1 VAPRQEP
8 VRPAALELPLEM
20 PAVTLTNPELGLVAL
35 AFGGAAVLV
44 STVVDA
50 ADARLLRA
58 GGMLVRSPA
67 LAPADAPEDAAR
79 KPDRWEFAVP
89 EWLGGATLT
98 ATADPL
104 PSRPAPTGHEAPAG
118 HDAPAAHNGHDGD
131 PASGQPLMPPA
142 ELAEK
147 LVPLIRN
154 GQLVELA
161 TRTVKRSR
169 WLIRGEKGMAAVLV
183 DDTVTLRRNEIA
195 VARYREATID
205 PVSCS
210 ARALA
215 WLCDGLESAG
225 ATLLDEPVPLPVRL
239 GAPATGLPDLPD
251 PDVVVP
257 GERAAIVFA
266 ALVRTDV
273 RALWTAD
280 LTVRTDGEHGVRAL
294 HRAVVDLVS
303 DLRVFAGMLDA
314 DVTGEVVNDL
324 DWLDE
329 QLAEVRDLSALRRRL
344 GDEPAEFGHLDDVLA
359 AHEAAARKRF
369 VTTLGLPR
377 YRRMLDGLV
386 RLVRN
391 PGAALKRDEQ
401 TLARAATQPAES
413 WLEDAF
419 TGTIS
424 AMAKRLKRA
433 GSSGRDVWAAWRDVQ
448 AQAAALEVLGRAA
461 VLAGSRD
468 AADFAKATRKL
479 RRKTD
484 HVATAARSSRG
495 MRELALRGSAPDPAV
510 VFALGQASAVAAS
523 EATDGVRDLIDGF
536 PGLRRKLT
544 RKAVAS

>member
-1 VAPRQEP
+1 VAARQEA
-8 VRPAALELPLEM
+8 VGPAALELPLEM
-20 PAVTLTNPELGLVAL
+20 PAVTLTNPELGLVSL

-58 GGMLVRSPA
+58 GGLLVRAPA
-67 LAPADAPEDAAR
+67 LAAADASEDAAP
-79 KPDRWEFAVP
+79 KPDRWELAIP
-89 EWLGGATLT
+89 EWLGGATWT
-98 ATADPL
+98 ATAEP
-104 PSRPAPTGHEAPAG
+104 APAG
-118 HDAPAAHNGHDGD
+118 PAGQNGRAGQNGDAVPVRT
-131 PASGQPLMPPA
+131 PVPPA
-142 ELAEK
+142 ELAEN
-147 LVPLIRN
+147 LVPLIRDA
-154 GQLVELA
+154 QLVELA
-161 TRTVKRSR
+161 TRSVKRSR
-169 WLIRGEKGMAAVLV
+169 WLIRGEKGTAAVLV
-183 DDTVTLRRNEIA
+183 DDTVTLRRHEIA

-215 WLCDGLESAG
+215 WLCDALESAG

-251 PDVVVP
+251 PDVVAP
-257 GERAAIVFA
+257 GDPAAIVFA
-266 ALVRTDV
+266 ALVRTDA

-280 LTVRTDGEHGVRAL
+280 LAVRTGGAHSVSTL

-303 DLRVFAGMLDA
+303 DLRVFGGMLDA
-314 DVTGEVVNDL
+314 DVTAEVVNDL
-324 DWLDE
+324 DWLDD
-329 QLAEVRDLSALRRRL
+329 QLADVRDLGVLRRRL
-344 GDEPAEFGHLDDVLA
+344 ADEPEEFGRLDDVLTG
-359 AHEAAARKRF
+359 HETAARKRL
-369 VTTLGLPR
+369 VATLGLPR

-401 TLARAATQPAES
+401 TLARAATQPAVS

-419 TGTIS
+419 TGIIAT
-424 AMAKRLKRA
+424 MAKWLKRA
-433 GSSGRDVWAAWRDVQ
+433 GSSGRDVWAAWREVQ
-448 AQAAALEVLGRAA
+448 VQAAALEVLGRAA

-468 AADFAKATRKL
+468 APAYAKATRKL

-484 HVATAARSSRG
+484 RVAAAARCSKG

-510 VFALGQASAVAAS
+510 VFALGKASAVSGS
-523 EATDGVRDLIDGF
+523 EATDGVRGMIDDF
-536 PGLRRKLT
+536 PDRRRKLT

>member
-1 VAPRQEP
+1 MAPRQEP
-8 VRPAALELPLEM
+8 QGPAALELPLEM

-44 STVVDA
+44 STIVDV

-58 GGMLVRSPA
+58 GGMLVRSPG
-67 LAPADAPEDAAR
+67 LAPADAPADAVP
-79 KPDRWEFAVP
+79 KPDRWELSVP
-89 EWLGGATLT
+89 EWLGGTTWT
-98 ATADPL
+98 ATADPA
-104 PSRPAPTGHEAPAG
+104 RARTAQAAPAG
-118 HDAPAAHNGHDGD
+118 HNADAAPSH
-131 PASGQPLMPPA
+131 PPVPPA
-142 ELAEK
+142 ELAAK
-147 LVPLIRN
+147 LVPLVRN

-169 WLIRGEKGMAAVLV
+169 WLIRGEKGTAAVLV
-183 DDTVTLRRNEIA
+183 DDTVTLRRHEIA
-195 VARYREATID
+195 VARYREASID

-210 ARALA
+210 ARALS
-215 WLCDGLESAG
+215 WLCDELESAG
-225 ATLLDEPVPLPVRL
+225 ATLLDEPVPLLVRL
-239 GAPATGLPDLPD
+239 GAPATGLPDLRD

-257 GERAAIVFA
+257 GEPAAVVFA

-280 LTVRTDGEHGVRAL
+280 LTVRTDGEHGVGAL

-314 DVTGEVVNDL
+314 EVTGEVVNDL

-329 QLAEVRDLSALRRRL
+329 QLAEVRDLAALRSRL
-344 GDEPAEFGHLDDVLA
+344 RDEPDDYGHLDDVLA
-359 AHEAAARKRF
+359 AHEAAARKRL
-369 VTTLGLPR
+369 VGTLGLPR

-391 PGAALKRDEQ
+391 PGASLKRDEQ
-401 TLARAATQPAES
+401 TLARAATQPAVS
-413 WLEDAF
+413 WLEDAY

-424 AMAKRLKRA
+424 TMAKRLKRA
-433 GSSGRDVWAAWRDVQ
+433 GGSGRDVWAAWRDVQ

-461 VLAGSRD
+461 VLAGSRH
-468 AADFAKATRKL
+468 AAAYAKATRKL

-510 VFALGQASAVAAS
+510 VFALGQASTVAAS

-536 PGLRRKLT
+536 PHLRRKLT
-544 RKAVAS
+544 RKAVAT